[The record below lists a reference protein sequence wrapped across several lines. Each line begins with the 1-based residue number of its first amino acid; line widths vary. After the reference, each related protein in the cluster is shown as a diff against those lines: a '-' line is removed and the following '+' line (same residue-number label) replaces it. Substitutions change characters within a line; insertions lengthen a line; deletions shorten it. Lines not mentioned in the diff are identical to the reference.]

1 MRAAS
6 LLLIVNIWIF
16 LAAARNVAPR
26 APGKRY
32 VTGVGWGLLG
42 WALET
47 PRPSGLPKTYTLTLS
62 GGRLDLVVA
71 QHGTSHPAV
80 ESELDGPPGKG
91 EGEGEG
97 GGGGGV

>member
-1 MRAAS
+1 MRH
-6 LLLIVNIWIF
+6 VH
-16 LAAARNVAPR
+16 
-26 APGKRY
+26 GKRY

-71 QHGTSHPAV
+71 QHGTRHPAV